1 MTAAKLNPS
10 QQAAVDCLDG
20 PLLLL
25 AGAGTGKTRVIIHR
39 IAKLLQRGVPP
50 EAVLAVTFTN
60 KAAKEMRA
68 RVAGLL
74 SDKLA
79 ERLTLSTFH
88 AFCVQVLRRHAN
100 MLGYSRNFTIAT
112 EGYQKGLIREVATQL
127 NLVREGC
134 SPNLW
139 LALISR
145 AKTAMESPEDLRQ
158 KDIPHAADLARVYQ
172 QYQKRL
178 QQMDLVD
185 FDDLLGLTVRLWTEQ
200 PQILA
205 QYQERYHYLMIDE
218 YQDTNA
224 VQLRLMLLL
233 AGKRANICVVGDD
246 DQSIYGWRGAD
257 LGNILEF
264 ESHFP
269 AAQVIR
275 LEQNYRSTNHI
286 LHAANALIGKNT
298 KRRVKNLWSAG
309 GLGEKLLAVC
319 CLDEHDEANFAA
331 EYILSKA
338 SGAQWQRFAVLVRAG
353 HQTRALEETF
363 RKRRVPYVLVGANSF
378 YQRKEILDVISFLQL
393 IQNPRDNLALLRI
406 INVPPR
412 GAGEVTVDKLREL
425 GQLSGMPLS
434 ELLNHDAL
442 QRAIPADSARNLREF
457 QQLLAAARR
466 DFAAPGELFA
476 KTERLLK
483 SLRYIEGLVQMYKP
497 REDALQRRDN
507 VLEFLAS
514 MAEFD
519 QRHPAGKLGD
529 YLELF
534 ALQDANDRREKDRKN
549 GDNAVTLMTV
559 HAAKGLEYPTVLVV
573 GMEQGLFPNQMALD
587 EGNEEEERR
596 LCYVAI
602 TRAKQELVLT
612 YAERRRVMNRVVP
625 KRPSK
630 FLDELPA
637 EDIVFTTPKLAIA
650 PASDSDIK
658 KYLALMR
665 AQFNTPEET

>member
-1 MTAAKLNPS
+1 MSTAKLNPS

-39 IAKLLQRGVPP
+39 IANLIRHDVPP
-50 EAVLAVTFTN
+50 EAILAVTFTN
-60 KAAKEMRA
+60 KAAKEMRE

-74 SDKLA
+74 TPAVA
-79 ERLTLSTFH
+79 EKITVSTFH
-88 AFCVQVLRRHAN
+88 AFCVQVLRRHIHL
-100 MLGYSRNFTIAT
+100 LGYGNNFTIAT
-112 EGYQKGLIREVATQL
+112 EGYQKGLIREIATQL
-127 NLVREGC
+127 NMVREGC

-145 AKTAMESPEDLRQ
+145 AKSALETPDDMRRKNLPY
-158 KDIPHAADLARVYQ
+158 AADLATVYQ

-200 PQILA
+200 PQVLA
-205 QYQERYHYLMIDE
+205 QYRERYRYLMIDE

-224 VQLRLMLLL
+224 VQLRLMVLL
-233 AGKRANICVVGDD
+233 AGSRANICVVGDD

-264 ESHFP
+264 ETHFP
-269 AAQVIR
+269 AARVIR
-275 LEQNYRSTNHI
+275 LEQNYRSTNRI
-286 LHAANALIGKNT
+286 LHAANVLISKN
-298 KRRVKNLWSAG
+298 KSRRVKNLWSEEG
-309 GLGEKLLAVC
+309 QGEKLLAVC

-331 EYILSKA
+331 EYILSK
-338 SGAQWQRFAVLVRAG
+338 SGGSQWQRFAVLVRAG
-353 HQTRALEETF
+353 HQTRVLEETF

-425 GQLSGMPLS
+425 GQISGAPLG
-434 ELLNHDAL
+434 ELLTNNAL
-442 QRAIPADSARNLREF
+442 LQAIPADSARNLADF
-457 QQLLAAARR
+457 HKLLAEARH
-466 DFAAPGELFA
+466 DFATPGGIFT
-476 KTERLLK
+476 KTEKYLK
-483 SLRYIEGLVQMYKP
+483 AIRYIEGLAQMYKP

-507 VLEFLAS
+507 VLEFLSS

-519 QRHPAGKLGD
+519 QRNPAGTLGE
-529 YLELF
+529 YLEIF
-534 ALQDANDRREKDRKN
+534 ALHDANDRREKDRN
-549 GDNAVTLMTV
+549 TGDNAVTLMTV
-559 HAAKGLEYPTVLVV
+559 HAAKGLEYPVVLVV

-602 TRAKQELVLT
+602 TRAKQELVLS
-612 YAERRRVMNRVVP
+612 YAERRRVMNRVLA

-637 EDIVFTTPKLAIA
+637 DDVVFTTPKLAIA
-650 PASDSDIK
+650 PASDTDIK
-658 KYLALMR
+658 KYLAQMR
-665 AQFNTPEET
+665 AQFKPQE